1 MENKLH
7 DEATD
12 DDDDEDA
19 DEHRQCA
26 FSPWD
31 LLIE

>member
-12 DDDDEDA
+12 DDEDA
-19 DEHRQCA
+19 DEHRQRA